1 MEYEPSEGSSGAAE
15 DTPEGT
21 PRGTTTQLHSNKLSS
36 GDDASAEDA
45 PDIDSYAEEEADE
58 EEGERAVA

>member
-1 MEYEPSEGSSGAAE
+1 MARSRALAVSEELVDEVEYEPSEGSSGAAE

-36 GDDASAEDA
+36 GDDASDEDA
-45 PDIDSYAEEEADE
+45 PDIDS
-58 EEGERAVA
+58 